1 MTAMCEAPLRGPVD
15 RRGFL
20 LSLLGALLGPARPAA
35 AQSRV
40 DAALGALLDDYVLCA
55 FERHPEWVTMLGLD
69 YGKFT
74 QAKWRLDDRSIDQ
87 LRRDREVVAKQ
98 QQQLAAIDRARLSAR
113 SAIHYDI
120 YQYQLMRERAVLD
133 WRGLGRPYVI
143 DQFDYGSYS
152 NIPRLLASQQTV
164 KTEED
169 VNAWLTRLQ
178 AFANVL
184 DQELECV
191 RFDAAQGIIP
201 PDFIIEV
208 TVGQIEELSQA
219 SATDSFVV
227 RSLAAR
233 TAKHGI
239 TGDHSRVAASVWDNA
254 IRPALRRQV
263 EALQALRAS
272 ATSEPGIWRL
282 PDGEA
287 LYSALLQYETTTAM
301 SAADIHALGL
311 QMVAEISGRM
321 DELMRK
327 LGMEQGSV
335 AQRLRSMFEES
346 RFRYPADEGV
356 FWINLGDPAD
366 TSSFVLPTILH
377 HEGLPGH
384 HLQFSLAYEAADL
397 PLALKLWDFT
407 AYTEGWAMY
416 AEQLADEWGV
426 YNDEPWNQV
435 GYLQQAL
442 LRAVRLVVDTGLHA
456 MRWSRAQALRYFTE
470 ALGSPE
476 VSNVGEVNRY
486 CVEPAQAC
494 GYMIGK
500 LAWLSLRERAA
511 K

>member
-1 MTAMCEAPLRGPVD
+1 
-15 RRGFL
+15 
-20 LSLLGALLGPARPAA
+20 
-35 AQSRV
+35 
-40 DAALGALLDDYVLCA
+40 
-55 FERHPEWVTMLGLD
+55 
-69 YGKFT
+69 
-74 QAKWRLDDRSIDQ
+74 
-87 LRRDREVVAKQ
+87 
-98 QQQLAAIDRARLSAR
+98 
-113 SAIHYDI
+113 
-120 YQYQLMRERAVLD
+120 
-133 WRGLGRPYVI
+133 
-143 DQFDYGSYS
+143 
-152 NIPRLLASQQTV
+152 
-164 KTEED
+164 
-169 VNAWLTRLQ
+169 
-178 AFANVL
+178 
-184 DQELECV
+184 
-191 RFDAAQGIIP
+191 
-201 PDFIIEV
+201 
-208 TVGQIEELSQA
+208 
-219 SATDSFVV
+219 
-227 RSLAAR
+227 
-233 TAKHGI
+233 
-239 TGDHSRVAASVWDNA
+239 
-254 IRPALRRQV
+254 
-263 EALQALRAS
+263 
-272 ATSEPGIWRL
+272 
-282 PDGEA
+282 
-287 LYSALLQYETTTAM
+287 M

-311 QMVAEISGRM
+311 QMAPEISGRM
-321 DELMRK
+321 DGLMRK